1 LGIASVDFGR
11 PKATGRRGLCRQ
23 VKAAIAAQ
31 AAVAG
36 GRDINEIKEPVELV
50 SRLAGRKALFRWP
63 SFSDR
68 SVYFLFPPFGN
79 AALCHDRRLPAL
91 EFPEIQLAVPIRVP
105 LRDVVGAG
113 LFEAYG

>member
-50 SRLAGRKALFRWP
+50 SRLAGRKAFFRRYQSRTGWYP
-63 SFSDR
+63 SFR
-68 SVYFLFPPFGN
+68 PAWIVF
-79 AALCHDRRLPAL
+79 RLSKC
-91 EFPEIQLAVPIRVP
+91 
-105 LRDVVGAG
+105 DV
-113 LFEAYG
+113 LH